1 MSVFSR
7 VAIIGLGLIGGSI
20 AAAIQKRKLAS
31 HIVAYDQLGQSLD
44 LGLQRGIIDSAAP
57 SISEA
62 VSGADLV
69 LIAVPVLSIEAILRE
84 IPPDLLITDVGSVK
98 QHVVQACE
106 TVYGAVP
113 KTLVPGHPI
122 AGSEQH
128 GVTAANADLFEHHKV
143 ILTPNADTET
153 ESLERVRNLWQAL
166 GATVVEM
173 SVSHHDEV
181 LAQTS
186 HLPHLLAYAL
196 VDTLSAQGDSLE
208 IFQYAAGGFR
218 DFSRIAASDPAMW
231 RDIFQANGP
240 AVITILDR
248 FLSELGDIRELIV
261 AVDTAGL
268 EAVLQRAKEA
278 RDHFSELKDHRG

>member
-1 MSVFSR
+1 MRVFSR
-7 VAIIGLGLIGGSI
+7 VAIIGLGLIGGSV
-20 AAAIQKRKLAS
+20 AAAIQKRKLAT
-31 HIVAYDQLGQSLD
+31 HIVAYDQQGESLE
-44 LGLQRGIIDSAAP
+44 LALQRGIINSAAP
-57 SISEA
+57 SIADA

-69 LIAVPVLSIEAILRE
+69 LIAVPVLTIESILRE
-84 IPPDLLITDVGSVK
+84 IPPGLLITDVGSVK
-98 QHVVQACE
+98 QQVIDACE

-122 AGSEQH
+122 AGSEKH
-128 GVTAANADLFEHHKV
+128 GVAAANADLFEHHKV
-143 ILTPNADTET
+143 ILTPNADTDAT
-153 ESLERVRNLWQAL
+153 SLTHVRDLWQRL
-166 GATVVEM
+166 GAVVVEM
-173 SVSHHDEV
+173 TVAHHDEV

-196 VDTLSAQGDSLE
+196 VDTLSAQGDSME

-240 AVITILDR
+240 ALIAILDR

-261 AVDTAGL
+261 AGDPVAL

>member
-1 MSVFSR
+1 MRVFSR
-7 VAIIGLGLIGGSI
+7 VAIIGLGLIGGSV
-20 AAAIQKRKLAS
+20 AAAIQKRKLAT
-31 HIVAYDQLGQSLD
+31 HIVAYDQQGESLE
-44 LGLQRGIIDSAAP
+44 LALQRGIINSAAP
-57 SISEA
+57 SIADA

-69 LIAVPVLSIEAILRE
+69 LIAVPLLTIESILRE
-84 IPPDLLITDVGSVK
+84 IPPGLLITDVGSVK
-98 QHVVQACE
+98 QQVIDACE

-122 AGSEQH
+122 AGSEKH
-128 GVTAANADLFEHHKV
+128 GVAAANADLFEHHKV
-143 ILTPNADTET
+143 ILTPNADTDAT
-153 ESLERVRNLWQAL
+153 SLTHVRDLWQRL
-166 GATVVEM
+166 GAVVVEIT
-173 SVSHHDEV
+173 VAHHDEV

-196 VDTLSAQGDSLE
+196 VDTLSAQGDSME

-240 AVITILDR
+240 ALIAILDR

-261 AVDTAGL
+261 AGDPVAL

>member
-1 MSVFSR
+1 MRVFSR
-7 VAIIGLGLIGGSI
+7 VAIIGLGLIGGSV
-20 AAAIQKRKLAS
+20 AAAIQKRKLAT
-31 HIVAYDQLGQSLD
+31 HIVAYDQQGESLE
-44 LGLQRGIIDSAAP
+44 LALQRGIVNSAAP
-57 SISEA
+57 SIADA

-69 LIAVPVLSIEAILRE
+69 LIAVPVLTIESILRE
-84 IPPDLLITDVGSVK
+84 IPPGLLITDVGSVK
-98 QHVVQACE
+98 QQVIDACE

-122 AGSEQH
+122 AGSEKH
-128 GVTAANADLFEHHKV
+128 GVAAANADLFEHHKV
-143 ILTPNADTET
+143 ILTPNADTDAT
-153 ESLERVRNLWQAL
+153 SLTHVRDLWQRL
-166 GATVVEM
+166 GAVVVEM
-173 SVSHHDEV
+173 TVAHHDEV

-196 VDTLSAQGDSLE
+196 VDTLSAQGDSME

-231 RDIFQANGP
+231 RDIFQANGL
-240 AVITILDR
+240 ALITILDR

-261 AVDTAGL
+261 AGDPVAL

>member
-1 MSVFSR
+1 MRVFSR
-7 VAIIGLGLIGGSI
+7 VAIIGLGLIGGSV
-20 AAAIQKRKLAS
+20 AAAIQKRKLAT
-31 HIVAYDQLGQSLD
+31 HIVAYDQQGESLE
-44 LGLQRGIIDSAAP
+44 LALQRGIINSAAP
-57 SISEA
+57 SIADA

-69 LIAVPVLSIEAILRE
+69 LIAVPVLKIESILRE
-84 IPPDLLITDVGSVK
+84 IPPGFLITDVGSVK
-98 QHVVQACE
+98 QQVIDACE

-122 AGSEQH
+122 AGSEKH
-128 GVTAANADLFEHHKV
+128 GVAAANADLFEHHKV
-143 ILTPNADTET
+143 ILTPDADTDAT
-153 ESLERVRNLWQAL
+153 SLTHVRDLWQGL
-166 GATVVEM
+166 GAVVVEM
-173 SVSHHDEV
+173 TVAHHDEV

-196 VDTLSAQGDSLE
+196 VDTLSAQGDSME

-240 AVITILDR
+240 ALIAILDR

-261 AVDTAGL
+261 AGDPAAL

>member
-1 MSVFSR
+1 MRVFSR
-7 VAIIGLGLIGGSI
+7 VAIIGLGLIGGSV
-20 AAAIQKRKLAS
+20 AAAIQKRKLAT
-31 HIVAYDQLGQSLD
+31 HIVAYDQQGESLE
-44 LGLQRGIIDSAAP
+44 LALQRGIINSAAP
-57 SISEA
+57 SIADA

-69 LIAVPVLSIEAILRE
+69 LIAVPVLTIESILRE
-84 IPPDLLITDVGSVK
+84 IPPGLLITDVGSVK
-98 QHVVQACE
+98 QQVIDACE

-122 AGSEQH
+122 AGSEKH
-128 GVTAANADLFEHHKV
+128 GVAAANADLFEHHKV
-143 ILTPNADTET
+143 ILTPNADTDAT
-153 ESLERVRNLWQAL
+153 SLTHVRDLWQRL
-166 GATVVEM
+166 GAVVVEIT
-173 SVSHHDEV
+173 VAHHDEV

-196 VDTLSAQGDSLE
+196 VDTLSAQGDSME

-240 AVITILDR
+240 ALIAILDR

-261 AVDTAGL
+261 AGDPVAL